1 MAFDSFHRALGPP
14 EVRVGGRLQAFL
26 PAWAAITDDAF
37 MLSVIRGGFSIEIA
51 GATCLRAWSWCS
63 LVVVEED
70 GVQAVT
76 GGDVMGSVWQAYC
89 EKLLARFGS
98 IFREIA

>member
-1 MAFDSFHRALGPP
+1 MQRGRYYKRTYLYAVYAP
-14 EVRVGGRLQAFL
+14 GGYRSLLPYADCLQ
-26 PAWAAITDDAF
+26 
-37 MLSVIRGGFSIEIA
+37 E
-51 GATCLRAWSWCS
+51 CS
-63 LVVVEED
+63 LVASKWKED

>member
-1 MAFDSFHRALGPP
+1 MILGSTRYIHPPIYGPP
-14 EVRVGGRLQAFL
+14 P
-26 PAWAAITDDAF
+26 PAVPAP
-37 MLSVIRGGFSIEIA
+37 R